1 MFWEPVDF
9 ALGRSAALA
18 TQLCSAY
25 RFWLKQT
32 SAVETILK
40 NELMKLFSESA
51 ECMNRSGLSAEKHEE
66 MSARLKCQWCTG
78 EQKQEVGLPTQ

>member
-1 MFWEPVDF
+1 
-9 ALGRSAALA
+9 
-18 TQLCSAY
+18 
-25 RFWLKQT
+25 
-32 SAVETILK
+32 
-40 NELMKLFSESA
+40 MKLFSESA